1 MIPIYLYK
9 SKSARRLALTGA
21 LITAAFCHQSC
32 FSPMSESDDYN
43 PLPQLALSTRSEGSG
58 SYSRL
63 DLALFDAEG
72 ERVVKVNQKQ
82 SDATFGNPTFRLSPG
97 DYQLVAIAHSG
108 TGAATLTSFTEVTFP
123 SNKVTDTF
131 YYCLPVT
138 VTDTNTHLEATLHR
152 AVSMVRFIITDT
164 DIPDEFYQLKLYY
177 TGGSSTFSPSAGFG
191 SVQSRQTEIRLLSEA
206 SRTADGYLIFE
217 VYTFPHEAT
226 DELRITLTPQDADA
240 QPLLA
245 QDILLPSVPIQLNH
259 ITECEGKIFE
269 GNPLTGTTSL
279 TITVSDEWEGT
290 SHITF

>member
-1 MIPIYLYK
+1 MIPIYLCK
-9 SKSARRLALTGA
+9 SKSAKRLALIST
-21 LITAAFCHQSC
+21 LIMAAFCHQSC
-32 FSPMSESDDYN
+32 FGPLSESDLQS
-43 PLPQLALSTRSEGSG
+43 PLPQLTFSTRAEGSG

-82 SDATFGNPTFRLSPG
+82 SDATFDYPTFRLAPG

-108 TGAATLTSFTEVTFP
+108 TGAATLTSLTEVTFP

-138 VTDTNTHLEATLHR
+138 ISDTDTHLEATLHR
-152 AVSMVRFIITDT
+152 AVSMVRIIITDA

-206 SRTADGYLIFE
+206 SRTADGHLIFE

-269 GNPLTGTTSL
+269 GNSLTGTTSL
-279 TITVSDEWEGT
+279 TITINDEWEGT

>member
-1 MIPIYLYK
+1 MIPIYLCK
-9 SKSARRLALTGA
+9 SKSAKRLALISA
-21 LITAAFCHQSC
+21 LILAAFCHQSC
-32 FSPMSESDDYN
+32 FGPLSESDLQS
-43 PLPQLALSTRSEGSG
+43 PLPQLTLSTRAEGSG

-82 SDATFGNPTFRLSPG
+82 SDATFGHPTFRLAPG

-108 TGAATLTSFTEVTFP
+108 TGAATLSSLTEVTFP

-131 YYCLPVT
+131 YFHQSVT
-138 VTDTNTHLEATLHR
+138 ITDNDTHLEATLHR
-152 AVSMVRFIITDT
+152 AVSMVRIIIADA
-164 DIPDEFYQLKLYY
+164 DIPDEFYQLKVYY

-206 SRTADGYLIFE
+206 SRTADGHLIFE

-226 DELRITLTPQDADA
+226 DELRITLTPQDANA

-269 GNPLTGTTSL
+269 GNSLTGNTSL
-279 TITVSDEWEGT
+279 SITINDEWEGT
-290 SHITF
+290 SQITF